1 MYEDQLKIP
10 KERIPILIGKKGSIK
25 KEIESKTK
33 TKLKISKEGDVI
45 ISGEDT
51 LDVYITKSIIKA
63 IGRGFNPELALKLL
77 NEDYCFEMIEI
88 KDFAGK
94 SKNKVLRLKGRAI
107 GQKGKCRKT
116 VEDLTDTNVSV
127 YGKTVSILGKTDN
140 VGLARKALESLLRG
154 ARHGNIY
161 KWLEKQRKLRR

>member
-10 KERIPILIGKKGSIK
+10 EERVAVLIGKKGSTK

-33 TKLKISKEGDVI
+33 TEIKISKEGDVI

-51 LDVYITKSIIKA
+51 LKVYITKSIIKA

-77 NEDYCFEMIEI
+77 SEDFCLEILEI

-94 SKNKVLRLKGRAI
+94 SKNKLLRLRGRAI
-107 GQKGKCRKT
+107 GQEGKCRKT
-116 VEDLTDTNVSV
+116 VEDLTDTNISV
-127 YGKTVSILGKTDN
+127 YGKTVSILGKIDN

-154 ARHGNIY
+154 SRHGNIY
-161 KWLEKQRKLRR
+161 KWLEKQKKLRR